1 MITIVL
7 GTIAF
12 GSLSMGYFLCATTIY
27 EWIIYALATI
37 ILFFPHV
44 VTWALGMDL
53 PTFIVD
59 AVGVALWGVV
69 YFMQKIR
76 IRKNPD
82 LTLPIEERRRK
93 KKALSAGAH

>member
-1 MITIVL
+1 
-7 GTIAF
+7 
-12 GSLSMGYFLCATTIY
+12 
-27 EWIIYALATI
+27 
-37 ILFFPHV
+37 
-44 VTWALGMDL
+44 MDL

-82 LTLPIEERRRK
+82 LTLPIEERRKK